1 MVGKVRISIEVEGGE
16 VEATRTSENVLEFAE
31 VPLPSGT
38 TVKAKAYKAPMG
50 VVVLHFNFSDMLEP
64 QDVKHLE
71 KYAVEKYRALT
82 NKFGKIKVL
91 VISGRMPIWA
101 YIAIA
106 HAVLH
111 LAPAIATLDPKLH
124 AAVVVASHN
133 KMLEEGEIVEL
144 PQDLVSELLS

>member
-31 VPLPSGT
+31 LPLPSGT
-38 TVKAKAYKAPMG
+38 TVKSEAYKAPMG
-50 VVVLHFNFSDMLEP
+50 VAVLHFVFSDMLEP

-71 KYAVEKYRALT
+71 KYAIEKYGAIM
-82 NKFGKIKVL
+82 KEFGKIKVL

-111 LAPAIATLDPKLH
+111 LVPAIATLDPKLR

-133 KMLEEGEIVEL
+133 KMIEEGEVIEL
-144 PQDLVSELLS
+144 PDDIVAKLVS